1 MDAGRAVVQPG
12 LFLLWLFLV
21 VIVSRMRAFE
31 GWMVLRDETGEAV
44 TSRSTRK
51 GCRSACVKDM
61 LDLEE

>member
-21 VIVSRMRAFE
+21 VVVSRMRMFK

-44 TSRSTRK
+44 TSRSARN
-51 GCRSACVKDM
+51 GRRSACVKDM